1 MRFCLPLPHLPV
13 FPKASGE
20 RGFLLAGL
28 ELRQQ
33 ESVSDTN
40 LLGVPAQQAEGP
52 QAPCQKTGSIDI
64 PFRVTDDSD
73 QHPRLTGS

>member
-40 LLGVPAQQAEGP
+40 LLGVERLDHGCGEFGEFETG
-52 QAPCQKTGSIDI
+52 APKCA
-64 PFRVTDDSD
+64 RV
-73 QHPRLTGS
+73 